1 MKNNKLKFLVTFL
14 LLSTFLV
21 LSSCSNKSNTSTSIS
36 DDEDEVFVEQKD
48 LDRDVIDSLFKEL
61 VLIAEDVAEDADVEK
76 IKSYKLA
83 ELSDGFEAYL
93 ETGDLKANVGFIVSE
108 VSSLNSSETMA
119 KMVDSLDAY
128 LNSEDESTAIY
139 KVSSKN
145 IMASSYESGGINN
158 LSTALLASSPQI
170 LAKEASSTSYPE
182 FMTISYIQ
190 NVILDEINPKLDRVI
205 NALEKLELKGID
217 QSVLIDIMDEQWEL
231 DMADI
236 YLVDGSLHALR
247 GSLLLL
253 TAYNF
258 DLYDP
263 TTKTYSWIDTLV
275 EFSDMNCS
283 SYSNDKYIYRSVG
296 DTLIK
301 EYYSALYC
309 ENEPKYI
316 YNFLKY
322 NMERPEF
329 LTLINENHAK
339 SYEDLQAVPE
349 KLKKAIELLE
359 AETDSQENDI
369 IKKVDFDE
377 LTSDFAEIE
386 EDMIAEGVSAELAA
400 KFKTP
405 TAMLNFV
412 EELLTKPYHFKETF
426 EDGQVDMTVDI
437 SKFFTNPIQDLRTLL
452 PKYKFRNVSD
462 IFSVDLDYSYSYQ
475 KNTLSLNLYSS
486 NIYEFDIDES
496 LIATDTMF
504 ASTRY
509 ITFDTPFAYYKE
521 MDYYENLNVFDFVD
535 DSNNII
541 SIDDADDN
549 LENGIFLYFDDYT
562 FNGIFPDMTREK
574 WNDFVKNNY

>member
-1 MKNNKLKFLVTFL
+1 MRNNKLKFLVTFL
-14 LLSTFLV
+14 LISIFLV
-21 LSSCSNKSNTSTSIS
+21 LSSCSKKSNTSTN
-36 DDEDEVFVEQKD
+36 DDDDDDILVEQKD
-48 LDRDVIDSLFKEL
+48 LNRDVIDSLFKEL
-61 VLIAEDVAEDADVEK
+61 VLIAEDVAEETDIEK

-119 KMVDSLDAY
+119 RMVDSLDAY
-128 LNSEDESTAIY
+128 LSSEEESMAIY
-139 KVSSKN
+139 KTSSKN

-275 EFSDMNCS
+275 DFSDMDCG
-283 SYSNDKYIYRSVG
+283 SYDNDKDVYRSVG
-296 DTLIK
+296 DTLIR
-301 EYYSALYC
+301 ENYYASYC

-412 EELLTKPYHFKETF
+412 EDLLTKPYHFKETF
-426 EDGQVDMTVDI
+426 TNGQVDMTVDV

-462 IFSVDLDYSYSYQ
+462 IFSVDLSYSTSYATS
-475 KNTLSLNLYSS
+475 NSSLTFYGDD
-486 NIYEFDIDES
+486 IYELNIDES
-496 LIATDTMF
+496 LIAKDTVSVDNRRIIF
-504 ASTRY
+504 T
-509 ITFDTPFAYYKE
+509 TPFLNYKRINFR
-521 MDYYENLNVFDFVD
+521 ENLVVFDFVD
-535 DSNNII
+535 DEGNVVETKDVDENF
-541 SIDDADDN
+541 
-549 LENGIFLYFDDYT
+549 ENGIFLYFDDYT